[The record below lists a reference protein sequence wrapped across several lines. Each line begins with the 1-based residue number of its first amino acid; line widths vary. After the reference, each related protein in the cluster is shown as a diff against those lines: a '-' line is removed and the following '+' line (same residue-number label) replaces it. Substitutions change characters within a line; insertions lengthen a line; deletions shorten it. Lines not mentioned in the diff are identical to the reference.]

1 VSKGLV
7 IYPKTIERNLRE
19 ELPFM
24 ATESLLMAGV
34 AAGGDRQHLHE
45 VIRVHSQ
52 AAAQRVKQEGLANDL
67 LERLAADPAFAKI
80 SVEEVMAPQQ
90 YTGRAERQVEEFLRE
105 MIEPIVSQVNTSDKL
120 SAEVH
125 V

>member
-1 VSKGLV
+1 VV
-7 IYPKTIERNLRE
+7 YPKTIDRNLRE

-24 ATESLLMAGV
+24 ATESLLMAAV

-52 AAAQRVKQEGLANDL
+52 AAALRVKQEGMPNDL

-80 SVEEVMAPQQ
+80 SVADVMAPQQ
-90 YTGRAERQVEEFLRE
+90 YTGRAEQQVHEFLSE
-105 MIEPIVSQVNTSDKL
+105 VIEPILAQTNQAEKL

>member
-1 VSKGLV
+1 
-7 IYPKTIERNLRE
+7 LR
-19 ELPFM
+19 
-24 ATESLLMAGV
+24 ATAAWLRAGG

-52 AAAQRVKQEGLANDL
+52 AAALRVKQEGMPNDL
-67 LERLAADPAFAKI
+67 LDRLAGDPAFANI
-80 SVEEVMAPQQ
+80 SVTDVMAPEQ
-90 YTGRAERQVEEFLRE
+90 YTGRAERQVHEFLAE
-105 MIEPIVSQVNTSDKL
+105 VIEPILVRTDASGRL